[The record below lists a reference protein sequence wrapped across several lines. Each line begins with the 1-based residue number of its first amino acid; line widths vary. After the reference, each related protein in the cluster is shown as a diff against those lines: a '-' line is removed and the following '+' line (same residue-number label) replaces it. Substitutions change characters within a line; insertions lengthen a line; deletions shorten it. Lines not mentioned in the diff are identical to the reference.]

1 MQEGMQDFEMLS
13 VATYHPCPPP
23 RPAQR
28 TEDELELIFE
38 ELLHIKAVAHLS
50 NSVSAGCTLLPSCL
64 QSIPSKPS
72 YIPLPPLHA
81 SSCSPGPSQPPLG
94 CHPAC
99 PLHAEGSCFL
109 LQVKRE
115 LASVLMFE
123 SHQRAGTV
131 CECPH

>member
-50 NSVSAGCTLLPSCL
+50 NSVSAGCTLLPPCL
-64 QSIPSKPS
+64 HPSPPNPPASHCLPS
-72 YIPLPPLHA
+72 THPPALLALRSH
-81 SSCSPGPSQPPLG
+81 PWVVTLRVPSMLRVAAP
-94 CHPAC
+94 CC
-99 PLHAEGSCFL
+99 
-109 LQVKRE
+109 R
-115 LASVLMFE
+115 
-123 SHQRAGTV
+123 
-131 CECPH
+131 